1 MNQSQYNAEAA
12 AAWILRRLQ
21 VENDVAREGLPSLDP
36 EHFFRVLAGSGVF
49 PQASYSIA
57 LAGFGIPA
65 AELERLAHSCGLEGL
80 RAVADDLHI
89 AAGWRN
95 RPTDHPRTIAL
106 ASGYYSGVHTL
117 GHFGK
122 PESVELATEL
132 LERVARQKASDPQV
146 PEVHA
151 RLLDE
156 IRTSPD
162 LEILRS
168 LEVCTAF
175 LSEWDRLM
183 PSHGNQ
189 APCLALPALGL
200 FSDPGLFEAS
210 HLEDRLRLNLS
221 MVGQIK
227 QMRTSAL
234 ARLEKRASAY
244 HDAIRRQEILDA
256 VATVRRFLTDPG
268 DNAVPSL
275 TQAVSVARPP
285 KDEEP
290 PPESGDDSPEPEP
303 DSKPERWETVSAVS
317 LLEGREDD
325 LQAISE
331 AIDTAWEEFEPN
343 TNDPLPLA
351 VNLPSGATLEG
362 KIELD
367 LADLD
372 WVQSFCNEE
381 TWGGLIETDESK
393 LALALQQAADGN
405 PISVRPL
412 RMVTIEGESFGMRDL
427 LVGWDEDLGDASPGL
442 VGVWEEWCAIRVEL
456 LPHLPKL
463 LFHAREWLDGKPAI
477 LTKIQRY
484 LELAAVLYRGVQEN
498 YRVMEEN
505 SPAWAL
511 FTAEALLSLDVLQV
525 RVRLPSGEYA
535 AKAVL
540 LPTHPLHLWRNERLS
555 CLLRGLAK
563 TVDLAEPDRKVI
575 IESLRRPEQFLSVI
589 RLGSLPDGKGLG
601 QLLPLA
607 DQIHGLPV
615 FENLINACS
624 GLDGAES
631 LGEAIDQF
639 ILLHPNH
646 PFPLR
651 IAVVNPPRPEAL
663 LARLVKVLN
672 DPRYRGGQRLSGI
685 HVELFATAKHTDRL
699 RAALTFTDSRYEDIV
714 QEKVASGRLVLHI
727 HEIDPPDATLER
739 IVNRIELRP
748 VHLVAI
754 FDESTIHIRRRSA
767 GRLLPMSPFCVRQDL
782 KLDRRTAMIEV
793 QPQPGESPFS
803 EFLLLM
809 SEIENTQRDTTPY
822 AFADAESLA
831 QTTDALLQ
839 PDASAARWLF
849 LADRAL
855 PSEGGMRSV
864 KIWERREGQR
874 DTFLAARD
882 FATLAR
888 LLRPVFSDCNLT
900 VTPSTMAILLH
911 QGARLLGS
919 GLLEIIKKQDGKP
932 DQNRVVGFVGLILA
946 ARDFLRRQPDS
957 LVLSVDHPIARL
969 WLRSGTKIPDDRC
982 DLVVL
987 RKDDASFVITS
998 VEVKS
1003 SLADRLSD
1011 ESARLRH
1018 AEEQALATLDALA
1031 DGLEAAA
1038 GNMQSPL
1045 SIPRCEMLK
1054 LALVRA
1060 AQARTSD
1067 PAADRQ
1073 NRKRWG
1079 EWLTALFPSDGAL
1092 RPAVTLEACVV
1103 SVPLKKAHRVADR
1116 ISNPRADQS
1125 ILHRTLT
1132 AQDAEEFIDAEAATV
1147 SPSEN
1152 ETTVIEQECSTIDD
1166 DTSTATDSRKLPDE
1180 KMVSGSAE
1188 IFQAYQPISA
1198 VTLESC
1204 MDEENWPPP
1213 VNAFG
1218 MIGQYEAVERL
1229 VEQALYAKSTGRRF
1243 SDKLLVGPAGVGKST
1258 LARNIAGTLLGRE
1271 HLFFSG
1277 SSLKRPVEII
1287 ERLQSEGLVADQ
1299 PDSQPVPIAPALLF
1313 IDEVHGISNQ
1323 VETMLLSAMD
1333 DARITTINNV
1343 NYDFSNVIFL
1353 LATTDP
1359 GRLSEAFQS
1368 RPNKTWLRP
1377 YTLDELAGIIW
1388 LHGKEEMEG
1397 IELTRDACYEIAARN
1412 QCNPRRSVRELTQ
1425 VILPHFFSRASKAG
1439 SVATGYE
1446 NVASLISA
1454 DSIAEFY
1461 DKQGIDL
1468 NGLDY
1473 TAQRFL
1479 KYLKQ
1484 HGSASEP
1491 TLRKFLALPHVN
1503 DFVEVA
1509 EYLTRLRLIETGP
1522 GGRRLTRDGIC
1533 YLRDDCPPDL
1543 RDRISRGNLP
1553 RTSA

>member
-1 MNQSQYNAEAA
+1 MNQSQYNAEAV
-12 AAWILRRLQ
+12 AAWILRKLRD
-21 VENDVAREGLPSLDP
+21 ENDVAREGLPCLDP
-36 EHFFRVLAGSGVF
+36 EHFFQVLAKSGIF
-49 PQASYSIA
+49 PQETFSIA
-57 LAGFGIPA
+57 LAGFGLPT
-65 AELERLAHSCGLEGL
+65 AELERLAHSCGLDRL

-95 RPTDHPRTIAL
+95 NPADYPRTIAL

-122 PESVELATEL
+122 PESMELATEL
-132 LERVARQKASDPQV
+132 LEQVARQKASDPQI

-151 RLLDE
+151 SLLEE
-156 IRTSPD
+156 IRTSPN

-168 LEVCTAF
+168 LEVCAAF
-175 LSEWDRLM
+175 LAEWDRLA
-183 PSHGNQ
+183 PELGNQ
-189 APCLALPALGL
+189 APCFALPALGL
-200 FSDPGLFEAS
+200 FSDAGLFEAN
-210 HLEDRLRLNLS
+210 HLEERLRLNLT
-221 MVGQIK
+221 MVGHIK
-227 QMRTSAL
+227 QIRSSAL

-244 HDAIRRQEILDA
+244 QDEERRQEILHA
-256 VATVRRFLTDPG
+256 VSVIRNFLAAPG
-268 DNAVPSL
+268 GSAMPSL
-275 TQAVSVARPP
+275 AQALTVARPP
-285 KDEEP
+285 KDEAP
-290 PPESGDDSPEPEP
+290 PPAPGEDPPEPQPE
-303 DSKPERWETVSAVS
+303 SKPERWETVTAVS
-317 LLEGREDD
+317 LLEGREED
-325 LQAISE
+325 LQAVSE
-331 AIDTAWEEFEPN
+331 AIDAAWDEFEPN
-343 TNDPLPLA
+343 SSDPLPLV
-351 VNLPSGATLEG
+351 VNLPSGGTLEG
-362 KIELD
+362 QIDLD
-367 LADLD
+367 LAALD
-372 WVQSFCNEE
+372 WVQSFCNET
-381 TWGGLIETDESK
+381 TWGGLIETDETK
-393 LALALQQAADGN
+393 LELALQHAADGD
-405 PISVRPL
+405 PVSVQPDH
-412 RMVTIEGESFGMRDL
+412 MVTIEGESFSMREL
-427 LVGWDEDLGDASPGL
+427 LAGWDEDLGDASPGL
-442 VGVWEEWCAIRVEL
+442 AAVWDEWCAIRTAL

-463 LFHAREWLDGKPAI
+463 LFHAREWLDGKPDI
-477 LTKIQRY
+477 LAKIQRY

-505 SPAWAL
+505 SSAWAL
-511 FTAEALLSLDVLQV
+511 LTAEGLLSLDVLQV
-525 RVRLPSGEYA
+525 RVRLPNGDHA

-555 CLLRGLAK
+555 CLLRGLARS
-563 TVDLAEPDRKVI
+563 VELADADRKVI

-589 RLGSLPDGKGLG
+589 RLGSLPGGKGLG

-672 DPRYRGGQRLSGI
+672 DPRYRGGQRLSAI
-685 HVELFATAKHTDRL
+685 HVDFFATAKHADRL
-699 RAALTFTDSRYEDIV
+699 RAALTFSDSRYEDIV

-727 HEIDPPDATLER
+727 HQIEPQDATLER
-739 IVNRIELRP
+739 IVARIEQRP
-748 VHLVAI
+748 AHLAAI

-782 KLDRRTAMIEV
+782 KLDKRTAMIETH
-793 QPQPGESPFS
+793 PQPGESPFS

-809 SEIENTQRDTTPY
+809 SEIENNQRDTTPY

-855 PSEGGMRSV
+855 PSEAGMRSV

-900 VTPSTMAILLH
+900 VTPATMTTLLH

-946 ARDFLRRQPDS
+946 ARDLMRRNPGC

-969 WLRSGTKIPDDRC
+969 WLRSGTRIPDDRC
-982 DLVVL
+982 DLLVL
-987 RKDDASFVITS
+987 RKDESGFVITA

-1011 ESARLRH
+1011 ESGRLRH
-1018 AEEQALATLDALA
+1018 AEEQTLATLDAVA
-1031 DGLEAAA
+1031 DGLEAAG

-1067 PAADRQ
+1067 PATDRQ

-1079 EWLTALFPSDGAL
+1079 EWLTSLFPSDGST
-1092 RPAVTLEACVV
+1092 RPQIALEAVVV
-1103 SVPLKKAHRVADR
+1103 SVPLKKAQQVGEI
-1116 ISNPRADQS
+1116 ISTPRPGQTVV
-1125 ILHRTLT
+1125 HRTLT
-1132 AQDAEEFIDAEAATV
+1132 AQNAEELI
-1147 SPSEN
+1147 
-1152 ETTVIEQECSTIDD
+1152 ETGASSAPQVTPPTGEQEPAIVNESNSD
-1166 DTSTATDSRKLPDE
+1166 STAPRSSSEAELAS
-1180 KMVSGSAE
+1180 VSAD
-1188 IFQAYQPISA
+1188 IFQAQQATVAGAS
-1198 VTLESC
+1198 ES
-1204 MDEENWPPP
+1204 EAGSESWPPP

-1258 LARNIAGTLLGRE
+1258 LARNIASILLGRE

-1287 ERLQSEGLVADQ
+1287 ERLQNEGLVSDH
-1299 PDSQPVPIAPALLF
+1299 PGGQPVPIAPALLF

-1333 DARITTINNV
+1333 DARITTINNI
-1343 NYDFSNVIFL
+1343 NYDFSQVIFL

-1377 YTLDELAGIIW
+1377 YTLDELAGIVW
-1388 LHGKEEMEG
+1388 LHGKQEMGG
-1397 IELTRDACYEIAARN
+1397 IELTREACFEIAARN

-1425 VILPHFFSRASKAG
+1425 VLLPHYFSRASQTGTAE
-1439 SVATGYE
+1439 TGYQQVVE
-1446 NVASLISA
+1446 RMSA
-1454 DSIAEFY
+1454 ESIAGFY
-1461 DKQGIDL
+1461 DRQGIDR
-1468 NGLDY
+1468 NGLDPI
-1473 TAQRFL
+1473 AQRFL

-1491 TLRKFLALPHVN
+1491 TLRKFLALPHAN

-1522 GGRRLTRDGIC
+1522 GGRRLTRDGIN
-1533 YLRDDCPPDL
+1533 YLRGDSPPDL
-1543 RDRISRGNLP
+1543 RGRISRGE
-1553 RTSA
+1553 S